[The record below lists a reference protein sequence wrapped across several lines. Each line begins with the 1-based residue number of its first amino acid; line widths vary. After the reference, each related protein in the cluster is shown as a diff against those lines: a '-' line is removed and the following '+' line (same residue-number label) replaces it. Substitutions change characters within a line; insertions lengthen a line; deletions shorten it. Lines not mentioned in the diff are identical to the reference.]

1 MPATDRVNMAP
12 VTRSQAHQQ
21 EQRRLPEQM
30 QDPLSRLGPD
40 IMLMHVFGILEPKQ
54 LAQGL
59 LGSKDRKALAGLD
72 VLWDM
77 HCEVS
82 LIVVGPATPAEQVC
96 CLCRCCAPVGHLHAR
111 SYQHAETV
119 GGQVSGPHLCQTGQH
134 QADGLLPLF
143 GRCQET
149 TNLRG
154 GALQC
159 SVGLSLEALCRH
171 TQAMGSA
178 GSLL

>member
-1 MPATDRVNMAP
+1 MAP

-59 LGSKDRKALAGLD
+59 LVSKDRKALAGLD

-77 HCEVS
+77 HCERLWEGKFQVPTCARQASIKLMAYS
-82 LIVVGPATPAEQVC
+82 LSLGDAKRQRISEEE
-96 CLCRCCAPVGHLHAR
+96 H
-111 SYQHAETV
+111 
-119 GGQVSGPHLCQTGQH
+119 
-134 QADGLLPLF
+134 
-143 GRCQET
+143 
-149 TNLRG
+149 
-154 GALQC
+154 C
-159 SVGLSLEALCRH
+159 SVVWGFHWKPFAGTHRQWAALAPYCE
-171 TQAMGSA
+171 S
-178 GSLL
+178 